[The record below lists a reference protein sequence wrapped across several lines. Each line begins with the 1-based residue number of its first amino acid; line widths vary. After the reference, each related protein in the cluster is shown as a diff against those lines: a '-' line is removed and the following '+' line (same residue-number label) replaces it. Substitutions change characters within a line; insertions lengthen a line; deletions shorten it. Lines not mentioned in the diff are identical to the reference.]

1 MGDVRGFGL
10 TLALG
15 IICDLVVMALFS
27 GPIMRILG
35 PRVIDRHPAFW
46 GIVDDVNEGEY
57 IVKEA
62 V

>member
-1 MGDVRGFGL
+1 MGDVRG
-10 TLALG
+10 
-15 IICDLVVMALFS
+15 FS